1 MEPRVI
7 LYTRAG
13 CHLCHD
19 ARQVL
24 LELCAE
30 EGVGWAEIDIDAAGD
45 PRVDAVL
52 RARLSDL
59 VPVVE
64 VDGVQVGYWRVKE
77 ANVRIALSLGGRQ

>member
-1 MEPRVI
+1 VEPRVI

-24 LELCAE
+24 LEVCAE
-30 EGVGWAEIDIDAAGD
+30 ECVGWVEIDIDAAGD
-45 PRVDAVL
+45 PRVDAAL

-77 ANVRIALSLGGRQ
+77 ANVRMALSLGG

>member
-30 EGVGWAEIDIDAAGD
+30 EGVGWTEIDIDAAGD
-45 PRVDAVL
+45 PRVDAAL

-77 ANVRIALSLGGRQ
+77 ANVRMALSLGG

>member
-45 PRVDAVL
+45 PRVDAAL

-64 VDGVQVGYWRVKE
+64 VDGIQVGYWRVKE
-77 ANVRIALSLGGRQ
+77 ANVRMALSLGG

>member
-1 MEPRVI
+1 VEPRVI

-30 EGVGWAEIDIDAAGD
+30 ERVGWAEIDIDAAGD
-45 PRVDAVL
+45 PRVDAAL

-77 ANVRIALSLGGRQ
+77 ANVRMALSLGG

>member
-45 PRVDAVL
+45 PRVDAAL

-64 VDGVQVGYWRVKE
+64 VDGIQVGYWRVKE
-77 ANVRIALSLGGRQ
+77 ANVRMALALGG

>member
-1 MEPRVI
+1 MESRVI

-24 LELCAE
+24 LEVCAE
-30 EGVGWAEIDIDAAGD
+30 EGVGWTEIDIDVAGD
-45 PRVDAVL
+45 PRVDAAL
-52 RARLSDL
+52 RERLSDL

-64 VDGVQVGYWRVKE
+64 IDGVQVGYWRIKE
-77 ANVRIALSLGGRQ
+77 ANVRMALALDG

>member
-19 ARQVL
+19 ARDVL
-24 LELCAE
+24 RELCAD
-30 EGVGWAEIDIDAAGD
+30 EGVDWTEIDIDAAGD
-45 PRVDAVL
+45 PRVDAAL
-52 RARLSDL
+52 RGRLSDL

-64 VDGVQVGYWRVKE
+64 VDGVQVGYWRIKE
-77 ANVRIALSLGGRQ
+77 ANVRMALTLGG

>member
-24 LELCAE
+24 FEVCAE
-30 EGVGWAEIDIDAAGD
+30 EGVGWTEIDIDAAGD
-45 PRVDAVL
+45 PRVDAAL

-59 VPVVE
+59 VPVVA

-77 ANVRIALSLGGRQ
+77 ANVRMALALGG

>member
-19 ARQVL
+19 ARHVL

-30 EGVGWAEIDIDAAGD
+30 EGVAWAEIDIDTAGD
-45 PRVDAVL
+45 PRVDAAL

-64 VDGVQVGYWRVKE
+64 VDGVQVGYWRIKE
-77 ANVRIALSLGGRQ
+77 ANLRMALALGG

>member
-24 LELCAE
+24 LELCAD
-30 EGVGWAEIDIDAAGD
+30 EGVAWAEVDIDAAGN
-45 PRVDAVL
+45 PRVDAAL

-64 VDGVQVGYWRVKE
+64 VDRVQVGYWRVKE

>member
-30 EGVGWAEIDIDAAGD
+30 EGVAWAEIDIDTAGD
-45 PRVDAVL
+45 PRVDATL

-77 ANVRIALSLGGRQ
+77 ANVRMALSLGG

>member
-30 EGVGWAEIDIDAAGD
+30 EGVAWAEIDIDAAGD
-45 PRVDAVL
+45 PRVDAAL

-64 VDGVQVGYWRVKE
+64 VDGIQVGYWRVKE
-77 ANVRIALSLGGRQ
+77 ANVRMALSLGG

>member
-1 MEPRVI
+1 MENRVV

-30 EGVGWAEIDIDAAGD
+30 EGVGWSEIDIDAAGD
-45 PRVDAVL
+45 PRVDAEL

-64 VDGVQVGYWRVKE
+64 VDGVQVGYWRIKE
-77 ANVRIALSLGGRQ
+77 SNVRMALALGGSQ

>member
-7 LYTRAG
+7 LYTRSG

-24 LELCAE
+24 LEVCAE

-45 PRVDAVL
+45 PRVDAQS

-64 VDGVQVGYWRVKE
+64 VDGVQVGYWHIKE
-77 ANVRIALSLGGRQ
+77 GNVRMALALGG

>member
-24 LELCAE
+24 LEVCAD

-45 PRVDAVL
+45 PRVDAAL

-64 VDGVQVGYWRVKE
+64 VDRVQVGYWRVKE
-77 ANVRIALSLGGRQ
+77 ANVRMALSLGG

>member
-30 EGVGWAEIDIDAAGD
+30 EGVDWAEIDIDAAGD

>member
-45 PRVDAVL
+45 PRVDAAL

-64 VDGVQVGYWRVKE
+64 VDGIQVGSWRVKE
-77 ANVRIALSLGGRQ
+77 ANVRMALSLGG

>member
-1 MEPRVI
+1 MI

-24 LELCAE
+24 LELCAD

-77 ANVRIALSLGGRQ
+77 ANVRMALSLGGRQ

>member
-30 EGVGWAEIDIDAAGD
+30 EGVEWTEIDIDAAGD
-45 PRVDAVL
+45 PRVNAAL
-52 RARLSDL
+52 RERLSDL

-64 VDGVQVGYWRVKE
+64 VDGVQVGYWRIKE
-77 ANVRIALSLGGRQ
+77 ANVRMALALGG

>member
-1 MEPRVI
+1 VEPRVI

-19 ARQVL
+19 ARDVVL
-24 LELCAE
+24 EVCAE
-30 EGVGWAEIDIDAAGD
+30 EGVSWAEIDIDAAGD
-45 PRVDAVL
+45 PRVDAEV

-64 VDGVQVGYWRVKE
+64 VDGVQVGYWRIKE
-77 ANVRIALSLGGRQ
+77 GNVRMALALGG